1 MTTTDRARKYLASC
15 PPAISGSNGH
25 GTTYTVAVALTNG
38 FSLSRDDALSLLREY
53 NASCSPPWS
62 ERELAHKIDQ
72 AIAKPH
78 DKPRGHLLG
87 DSTPYVPQ
95 SAFVSPSGKFR
106 VNRAAFEAPPA
117 PAASS
122 LPSGYQATRRFLE
135 AAFRPD
141 EWVCI
146 CTKAVHDEEHGKW
159 TPGDH
164 GTFMPLRRWL
174 DEHFDGKPNPFFEGR
189 EGGAWIRVNPT
200 LPDQFVGSDKKV
212 SAYRHV
218 LVEFDDRPKP
228 EQLAI
233 MRECNLPITAVID
246 SGGKS
251 LHAWVRIDATD
262 LAEWTERRDV
272 IYEYLGDAGIDAKN
286 KNPSRF
292 SRLPGI
298 MRGKV
303 EQSLIEMNIGQP
315 TWQEWVDWREL
326 SEVTEPSRPSELLD
340 YDVEHDVNNVLGN
353 RWLCKGGSMVLVG
366 QSGVG
371 KSSFT
376 MQFAL
381 TIATGRP
388 FFGIKPI
395 RPLRVALIQAENDK
409 GDMAEALQGVVR
421 GMALGDQHLSLIE
434 ENVRFYDE
442 CVKTGADFIRLA
454 RSIIVKHRADVII
467 ADPLLAYTGGDISQQ
482 EFMSAFLRNQLNPVL
497 QETGAIWVWIH
508 HMPKPPKG
516 DAAKG
521 TVSDLAYAGA
531 GSADLTNWA
540 REVMVLQREGDDP
553 TFSLTLTKRG
563 KRAGLTDD
571 MGTPATKIRLQHSA
585 TGICWEYAKKK
596 MFTVNRGTA
605 HTV

>member
-1 MTTTDRARKYLASC
+1 
-15 PPAISGSNGH
+15 
-25 GTTYTVAVALTNG
+25 
-38 FSLSRDDALSLLREY
+38 
-53 NASCSPPWS
+53 
-62 ERELAHKIDQ
+62 
-72 AIAKPH
+72 
-78 DKPRGHLLG
+78 
-87 DSTPYVPQ
+87 
-95 SAFVSPSGKFR
+95 
-106 VNRAAFEAPPA
+106 
-117 PAASS
+117 
-122 LPSGYQATRRFLE
+122 
-135 AAFRPD
+135 
-141 EWVCI
+141 
-146 CTKAVHDEEHGKW
+146 
-159 TPGDH
+159 
-164 GTFMPLRRWL
+164 
-174 DEHFDGKPNPFFEGR
+174 
-189 EGGAWIRVNPT
+189 
-200 LPDQFVGSDKKV
+200 
-212 SAYRHV
+212 
-218 LVEFDDRPKP
+218 
-228 EQLAI
+228 
-233 MRECNLPITAVID
+233 
-246 SGGKS
+246 
-251 LHAWVRIDATD
+251 
-262 LAEWTERRDV
+262 
-272 IYEYLGDAGIDAKN
+272 
-286 KNPSRF
+286 
-292 SRLPGI
+292 
-298 MRGKV
+298 MRGEV
-303 EQSLIEMNIGQP
+303 EQSLVEMNIGQP
-315 TWQEWVDWREL
+315 TWQQWVDWREM
-326 SEVTEPSRPSELLD
+326 SEVKEPSKPSELLD
-340 YDVEHDVNNVLGN
+340 YDVEHDANNVLGN

-376 MQFAL
+376 MQLAL

-395 RPLRVALIQAENDK
+395 RPLRVALIQAENDR

-421 GMALGDQHLSLIE
+421 GMALGDQHLGLIE

-467 ADPLLAYTGGDISQQ
+467 ADPLLAYAGGDISQQ

-516 DAAKG
+516 DGVKGG

-571 MGTPATKIRLQHSA
+571 MGTPATKIRLQHSQ

-596 MFTVNRGTA
+596 MFTVNRGSAA